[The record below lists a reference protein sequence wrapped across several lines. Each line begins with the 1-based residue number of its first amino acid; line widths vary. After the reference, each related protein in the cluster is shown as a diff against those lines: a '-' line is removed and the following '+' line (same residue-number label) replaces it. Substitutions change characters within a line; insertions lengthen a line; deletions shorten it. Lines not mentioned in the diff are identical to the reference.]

1 MVPKRALSISSII
14 WHPDA
19 TVLAI
24 TDLFKVWLIDSHNGA
39 VRQHVPISSTG
50 GKGLAWS
57 PDRTWV
63 VTGKT
68 LWTYTNQQLTEVR
81 DLDGPDDE
89 VSVASFSGDSRF
101 VALGTGSR
109 REGKMEPSDTNIYVW
124 QIDTPRRRATFS
136 QHTAII
142 TSIAVNQDATMIVS
156 GDKSGRVYCWA
167 R

>member
-39 VRQHVPISSTG
+39 VRQHVTISPTG

-57 PDRTWV
+57 PDGTWL

-81 DLDGPDDE
+81 HLDGPKDA
-89 VSVASFSGDSRF
+89 VNVAGFSADGHF
-101 VALGTGSR
+101 VALGTGSS

-124 QIDTPRRRATFS
+124 QMDPPRRRATFS
-136 QHTAII
+136 QHNAII

-156 GDKSGRVYCWA
+156 GDESGRVYCWA